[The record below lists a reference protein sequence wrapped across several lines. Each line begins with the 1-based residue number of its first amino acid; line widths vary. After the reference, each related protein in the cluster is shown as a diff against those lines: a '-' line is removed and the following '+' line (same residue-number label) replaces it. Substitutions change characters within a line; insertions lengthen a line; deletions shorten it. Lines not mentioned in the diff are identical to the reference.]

1 MLFRRVDY
9 LPLRWKGAMRPVK
22 MDLASFFLV
31 GLVVIMNN
39 GDSAGSDL
47 GSVEGLCLNGT
58 VEPLGPLS
66 VTAKRPGEIQILDAA
81 LRCYHQTHIEPGRQV
96 CWLAGGAAGRQVVR
110 LRDQAGGLVAERM
123 FRLVAK
129 TNVVDGSGRMTRLL
143 RVLLTT
149 MLQSEGGGGEFIS
162 INDTMYKFYICWLR
176 DHVHALK
183 GLRYFDG
190 VLLPSGIDL
199 YADFQRAD
207 GMIWDR
213 VGRGLWPYQTWRDHE
228 FADGG
233 FIRTVPGNPQA
244 RLERIPVE
252 NDVEYLFI
260 EGLYL
265 TWQATGDDAWMG
277 SLLDRAIRAV
287 GYATSDP
294 CRWSSKFELLKRGY
308 TIDTWDFQH
317 EEDAAIGGSA
327 MRIDPQR
334 TRFGVMHGDNTG
346 MAAALGYLAE
356 MLMAVGR
363 RTEAHTFQDLSRKL
377 MRRVVALAWNG
388 DFFTHFVDENPGVKR
403 DVGGTRTAEQITL
416 SNAYA
421 LGRGITHDQA
431 VKIIR
436 SYQQVRQR
444 MPASSPGEFYNC
456 YPPFE
461 KGFENN
467 SPRWEYMNGGVSPIV
482 AGELAR
488 GAFQHGFASY
498 GADILNRMLNW
509 AEAHGGMLPCCLKGK
524 MPDSVAANYHPLD
537 LRPVANADFRADS
550 QHTGVLPWLGETGND
565 LAQIPTGR
573 QRLNGVDFDI
583 IDPDRSAGRSCLI
596 LGGVG
601 RVHQRAC
608 VASDR
613 QTAQSIYLLHA
624 CSNVGTEA
632 GVLVGWLTLHYTNG
646 THQTRYIQTGREV
659 GSWFMPGD
667 SEPGRNHALRLAW
680 RGANAKFKNVGVYT
694 WGMAVDHPEAALERV
709 EFTAAESATRWMVLG
724 LTLSDQ
730 PLQVPVSEVSYGI
743 PAKWG
748 AAAVVRALMEG
759 LVGVTDRARAMDV
772 VELAPRW
779 AATDETY
786 VDATAAWPASE
797 GYVAYQYRYDR
808 PAKMIEVLLTGSGQ
822 CGTLKL
828 LLLPEAATVRRVLVD
843 DSPAAYTG
851 QRIENSR
858 YVFLV
863 LPTLS
868 PQRVRV
874 EYG

>member
-1 MLFRRVDY
+1 
-9 LPLRWKGAMRPVK
+9 
-22 MDLASFFLV
+22 
-31 GLVVIMNN
+31 MN
-39 GDSAGSDL
+39 GGSKDGSGL
-47 GSVEGLCLNGT
+47 GSVDGLRPDGT
-58 VEPLGPLS
+58 ARPLEKLT
-66 VTAKRPGEIQILDAA
+66 VTAKRPGELQILDGA
-81 LRCYHQTHIEPGRQV
+81 LRCYHQSQIQQGQPV
-96 CWLAGGAAGRQVVR
+96 SWLAGGAAGRQVVR
-110 LRDQAGGLVAERM
+110 LKDQTGVLAAETSY
-123 FRLVAK
+123 RLVAQ
-129 TNVVDGSGRMTRLL
+129 TGVADASGRMARLL
-143 RVLLTT
+143 RVLLNT
-149 MLQSEGGGGEFIS
+149 MLQSEGGDGEFIC
-162 INDTMYKFYICWLR
+162 INDKMYKFYICWLR

-190 VLLPSGIDL
+190 VLLQSGIDL
-199 YADFQRAD
+199 YADFQRSD

-213 VGRGLWPYQTWRDHE
+213 VGRGLSPYQTWRDHE

-265 TWQATGDDAWMG
+265 TWQATGDDAWMRC
-277 SLLDRAIRAV
+277 LLDRAIRAV

-294 CRWSSKFELLKRGY
+294 CRWSRKFELLKRGY

-317 EEDAAIGGSA
+317 EEDAAISGSM
-327 MRIDPQR
+327 MRIDPER

-356 MLMAVGR
+356 MLLAVGR
-363 RTEAHTFQDLSRKL
+363 ATEAQNFQDLSRKL
-377 MRRVVALAWNG
+377 MQRMVALAWNG
-388 DFFTHFVDENPGVKR
+388 EFFTHFVDEDPGVKR
-403 DVGGTRTAEQITL
+403 DVGGTPTAEQITL

-436 SYQQVRQR
+436 SYQQIRQR

-461 KGFENN
+461 RGFHVDQ
-467 SPRWEYMNGGVSPIV
+467 WEYMNGGVSPIV

-488 GAFQHGFASY
+488 GAFAHGFESY
-498 GADILNRMLNW
+498 AVDILTRMLGW
-509 AEAHGGMLPCCLKGK
+509 AENHGGTLHCCWKGK
-524 MPDSVAANYHPLD
+524 MPPPVAANYQPLD
-537 LRPVANADFRADS
+537 LRPTANAHFRADS
-550 QHTGVLPWLGETGND
+550 HHPGVLPWLGEAGND

-573 QRLNGVDFDI
+573 QNWNGVDFDI
-583 IDPDRSAGRSCLI
+583 VDPEHNAGRSCLI
-596 LGGVG
+596 LGRTDGFHHQAGVVVG
-601 RVHQRAC
+601 RR
-608 VASDR
+608 
-613 QTAQSIYLLHA
+613 TARSIYLLHA
-624 CSNVGTEA
+624 CSNVGPEV
-632 GVLVGWLTLHYTNG
+632 GVLVGWLTLHYTDG

-659 GSWFMPGD
+659 ASWFMPGNA
-667 SEPGRNHALRLAW
+667 EPERHHTLRLAW

-694 WGMAVDHPEAALERV
+694 WGMGVDHPEVALERV
-709 EFTAAESATRWMVLG
+709 EFTAAENSSRWMVLG

-730 PLQVPVSEVSYGI
+730 PVQLPVSEISYGI

-779 AATDETY
+779 AATDEAH
-786 VDATAAWPASE
+786 VEATAAWSASE
-797 GYVAYQYRYDR
+797 GYVAYRYRHDH
-808 PAKMIEVLLTGSGQ
+808 AGKMLELLLTGSGR
-822 CGTLKL
+822 CGTLR
-828 LLLPEAATVRRVLVD
+828 LLLPPEAVAVRSVLVD
-843 DSPAAYTG
+843 GAPAAYTG
-851 QRIENSR
+851 QRTENSL
-858 YVFLV
+858 YLCMD

-868 PQRVRV
+868 PRRVRV
-874 EYG
+874 DYG